1 MAWRFTVSIQRRFAR
16 LALSLLTVFVLI
28 GVCLPSAH
36 AQNKP
41 KAPVIEQFDV
51 ESEDQLVAG
60 SKLRFTIEGS
70 SRASASVRI
79 SGINRRIPLKE
90 IEEGVYEGSYTVKTG
105 DRITDD
111 SAARATLK
119 RGNRST
125 SAVLQ
130 ESLGVTAAET
140 TVAPVITPNV
150 QSIESFTSTPIE
162 KIEPGADLEF
172 LMIGTPGGQASVS
185 IEGLPS
191 SVALREA
198 KNGRYEG
205 QYTIRRAD
213 KIPSQARVFGTLVV
227 GGKTLRTSLN
237 QALTAVAKRPLIR
250 NLSPGD
256 GETLGAGNLTSI
268 SGSFEDSGGLGIDP
282 KSVRLVVAG
291 TDVTRN
297 TVITSQFFNYRTDLQ
312 PGAYTA
318 TVTAK
323 DLAGN
328 AVNQAWTF
336 KVSAPAA
343 TTTTA
348 LPLQILSPA
357 SNTEI
362 GTGVTQVRGRT
373 APDAMVEVQA
383 IGVSAIFGV
392 FGFSQNQPVQS
403 TRADANGNFAFNFQP
418 QATTKGTRYEINVT
432 ASKNGLSQVANLK
445 LFLKQ

>member
-1 MAWRFTVSIQRRFAR
+1 MSIQHHFVRF
-16 LALSLLTVFVLI
+16 ALSLLTVFVLT
-28 GVCLPSAH
+28 GAFLPSAH

-51 ESEDQLVAG
+51 ESDDRLVVG

-70 SRASASVRI
+70 PRASASVRI
-79 SGINRRIPLKE
+79 SGVNQRIPLKE
-90 IEEGVYEGSYTVKTG
+90 VEEGVYEGSYTVKTG

-130 ESLGVTAAET
+130 ESLGVTAAVSA
-140 TVAPVITPNV
+140 VAPVISPNV
-150 QSIESFTSTPIE
+150 RAIERFTSTPIE

-185 IEGLPS
+185 IEGLAS
-191 SVALREA
+191 SVALREV
-198 KNGRYEG
+198 KVGRYEG
-205 QYTIRRAD
+205 RYTIRRAD
-213 KIPSQARVFGTLVV
+213 KIPAQARVFGNLVV

-250 NLSPGD
+250 NLSPSN
-256 GETLGAGNLTSI
+256 GETVVAGNLTSI
-268 SGSFEDSGGLGIDP
+268 SGSFEDSSGVGIDP

-291 TDVTRN
+291 TEVTRN

-318 TVTAK
+318 VVTAK

-328 AVNQAWTF
+328 AVNQTWTF
-336 KVSAPAA
+336 KVSAQAATAA
-343 TTTTA
+343 TTPTV

-357 SNTEI
+357 NNTEI
-362 GTGVTQVRGRT
+362 GAGLTQVRGRT
-373 APDAMVEVQA
+373 TPDAMVEVQA
-383 IGVSAIFGV
+383 IGVSAIFGL
-392 FGFSQNQPVQS
+392 FGVSQNQPAQS

-418 QATTKGTRYEINVT
+418 QTTSKGTRYEITVT